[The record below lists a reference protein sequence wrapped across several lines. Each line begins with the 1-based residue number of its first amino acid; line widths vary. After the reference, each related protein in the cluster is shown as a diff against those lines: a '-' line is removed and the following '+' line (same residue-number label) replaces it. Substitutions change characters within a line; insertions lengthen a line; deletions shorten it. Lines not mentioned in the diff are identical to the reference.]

1 MYRKNSTISDPFAAK
16 THFPLRDVVGRWV
29 SRSGNG
35 RMPQVQIIH
44 TGKHYYRLLFS
55 YDPQTAYNCA
65 VWQRWGVTW
74 FYLYG
79 RVGLAYDA
87 ERDILTLSEYGEYQR
102 ADG

>member
-1 MYRKNSTISDPFAAK
+1 MYRRNSTISDPFAAK

-29 SRSGNG
+29 SRNGNG

-44 TGKHYYRLLFS
+44 MGKHYYRLLFS
-55 YDPQTAYNCA
+55 YDPQTVYYRP
-65 VWQRWGVTW
+65 VQQWWGVAS